1 MQNQNEYIDKLLERY
16 WNCETN
22 GRRRAGTPRFLIPG
36 RSAGSIPTV
45 CSSLAYVRQEQAVT
59 LSEGFDERLKAAMD
73 KETTETK
80 KYITIRIFAP
90 LLRVAA
96 SVLLIV
102 GLGVSIF
109 FITRENNKPGFVETY
124 DDPNAAIKDA
134 SSALEVLS
142 YALQKT
148 EEASLQTLRT
158 IDDLDIDW
166 SALDSLSSTAS
177 GNDTLHDST
186 FMTTEKRR
194 RTYEK
199 TGLILIILLSSAS
212 LFANDFISQF
222 IERYSEEDRPLN
234 NVNIGKTMLDKM
246 ADNTED
252 EDLKNAFRKLKS
264 IRIVSTE
271 NAKDSRYYFQ
281 KANELVHEEFS
292 DYEEVVSV
300 NEKNSKISVWMKKED
315 ENNEDLILVSLDENS
330 KLTIITVSGKID
342 FKSISKLSGTLKNE
356 PILMDEKIE
365 K

>member
-1 MQNQNEYIDKLLERY
+1 MQNQNEYIDRLLERY
-16 WNCETN
+16 WNCET
-22 GRRRAGTPRFLIPG
+22 
-36 RSAGSIPTV
+36 TV
-45 CSSLAYVRQEQAVT
+45 AEEQELRDFFSQEDLPEAYQPYAPLFAYVRQEQAVT

-186 FMTTEKRR
+186 FMTTEK
-194 RTYEK
+194 K
-199 TGLILIILLSSAS
+199 
-212 LFANDFISQF
+212 
-222 IERYSEEDRPLN
+222 EE
-234 NVNIGKTMLDKM
+234 NI
-246 ADNTED
+246 
-252 EDLKNAFRKLKS
+252 
-264 IRIVSTE
+264 
-271 NAKDSRYYFQ
+271 
-281 KANELVHEEFS
+281 
-292 DYEEVVSV
+292 
-300 NEKNSKISVWMKKED
+300 
-315 ENNEDLILVSLDENS
+315 
-330 KLTIITVSGKID
+330 
-342 FKSISKLSGTLKNE
+342 
-356 PILMDEKIE
+356 
-365 K
+365 

>member
-1 MQNQNEYIDKLLERY
+1 MLLSCLRAARAG
-16 WNCETN
+16 CHPK
-22 GRRRAGTPRFLIPG
+22 RRIRRA
-36 RSAGSIPTV
+36 A
-45 CSSLAYVRQEQAVT
+45 
-59 LSEGFDERLKAAMD
+59 EGGYGQRNDRNQ
-73 KETTETK
+73 

-186 FMTTEKRR
+186 FMTTEK
-194 RTYEK
+194 K
-199 TGLILIILLSSAS
+199 
-212 LFANDFISQF
+212 
-222 IERYSEEDRPLN
+222 EE
-234 NVNIGKTMLDKM
+234 NI
-246 ADNTED
+246 
-252 EDLKNAFRKLKS
+252 
-264 IRIVSTE
+264 
-271 NAKDSRYYFQ
+271 
-281 KANELVHEEFS
+281 
-292 DYEEVVSV
+292 
-300 NEKNSKISVWMKKED
+300 
-315 ENNEDLILVSLDENS
+315 
-330 KLTIITVSGKID
+330 
-342 FKSISKLSGTLKNE
+342 
-356 PILMDEKIE
+356 
-365 K
+365 

>member
-1 MQNQNEYIDKLLERY
+1 MATLCPL
-16 WNCETN
+16 
-22 GRRRAGTPRFLIPG
+22 FH
-36 RSAGSIPTV
+36 
-45 CSSLAYVRQEQAVT
+45 YVREEQAVT
-59 LSEGFDERLKAAMD
+59 LSDGFDERLKAAMD
-73 KETTETK
+73 QQAERDKR
-80 KYITIRIFAP
+80 YITIRIFAP

-264 IRIVSTE
+264 ITDCE
-271 NAKDSRYYFQ
+271 
-281 KANELVHEEFS
+281 H
-292 DYEEVVSV
+292 
-300 NEKNSKISVWMKKED
+300 
-315 ENNEDLILVSLDENS
+315 
-330 KLTIITVSGKID
+330 
-342 FKSISKLSGTLKNE
+342 
-356 PILMDEKIE
+356 
-365 K
+365 